1 MDRRLQPVRRRAFAL
16 LGLGLLLCTPWVG
29 PWTLIPLIVA
39 AALYAVLD
47 KAALP
52 ADCPEFSI
60 FSAWLASETLIAV
73 CVALAGAEHLNALS
87 WLAIPMVTL
96 VGRFSD
102 RAINVG
108 KWLAVG
114 LVLAVG
120 LAVAPHEILSNPP
133 VLLVPIALIVTVTMF
148 LTQLMHSDLEYRDRA
163 KQALIDP
170 LTKLLSRA
178 ALENRLEELK
188 QQSAVNGGPVA
199 VVVADADKFKEV
211 NGAYGHTGGD
221 AVLRELARRLRGGP
235 RAYDSIYRLGGD
247 EFVLLLPGATA
258 VEAEEVAVKLCH
270 SVRQKPCAGVRTTV
284 SCGVAASRPDSPFD
298 YEETFRRADLALL
311 AAKAAGGDCFRVAPD
326 YPPRAFPPPPGA
338 EDRAPSV
345 LG

>member
-1 MDRRLQPVRRRAFAL
+1 MSADVFGVKSSWLIRDGLDRERMVDMDRRLQPVRRRAFAL

-29 PWTLIPLIVA
+29 PWTLIPFSVA

-60 FSAWLASETLIAV
+60 FSAWLASEILIAV

-148 LTQLMHSDLEYRDRA
+148 LTQLMHSDLEYRDKA

-178 ALENRLEELK
+178 ALENRLEEL
-188 QQSAVNGGPVA
+188 SSSPRSMAARWPSWSPTR
-199 VVVADADKFKEV
+199 
-211 NGAYGHTGGD
+211 TGS
-221 AVLRELARRLRGGP
+221 RR
-235 RAYDSIYRLGGD
+235 S
-247 EFVLLLPGATA
+247 TA
-258 VEAEEVAVKLCH
+258 PTGTQEGM
-270 SVRQKPCAGVRTTV
+270 PFCA
-284 SCGVAASRPDSPFD
+284 SWLAASGAGRAPTTRSTDS
-298 YEETFRRADLALL
+298 EETSSSS
-311 AAKAAGGDCFRVAPD
+311 CC
-326 YPPRAFPPPPGA
+326 PG
-338 EDRAPSV
+338 
-345 LG
+345 